1 MQEWHKTE
9 VAKILLNYEQRLAL
23 RKTMLATLGAWF
35 AYFVIIN
42 AFVRSLNKIVIPVLD
57 VPLGFCLAIQGT
69 AIVFGVA
76 LYALSKRVDGSLD
89 RRGSRNAG
97 TGLD

>member
-1 MQEWHKTE
+1 MREWHKTE

-23 RKTMLATLGAWF
+23 RKTMLTVLGAWI

-57 VPLGFCLAIQGT
+57 MPLGFCLAIQGT

-76 LYALSKRVDGSLD
+76 LYALSKRLDRSLD
-89 RRGSRNAG
+89 R
-97 TGLD
+97 

>member
-9 VAKILLNYEQRLAL
+9 VAKVLLSYEQRLAL
-23 RKTMLATLGAWF
+23 RKTMLAVLGAWI

-42 AFVRSLNKIVIPVLD
+42 AFVRSLNKIVIPILGI
-57 VPLGFCLAIQGT
+57 PLGFCLAIQGT

-76 LYALSKRVDGSLD
+76 LYALSRRVESSLD
-89 RRGSRNAG
+89 S
-97 TGLD
+97 

>member
-9 VAKILLNYEQRLAL
+9 VAKVLLSNEQRLAL
-23 RKTMLATLGAWF
+23 RKTMLAVLGVWF

-42 AFVRSLNKIVIPVLD
+42 AFVRSLNKIVIPVVD
-57 VPLGFCLAIQGT
+57 IPLGFCLAIQGT

-76 LYALSKRVDGSLD
+76 LYALSKRVESSLD
-89 RRGSRNAG
+89 S
-97 TGLD
+97 

>member
-1 MQEWHKTE
+1 MKEWHKTE
-9 VAKILLNYEQRLAL
+9 VAKVLLSYEQRLAL
-23 RKTMLATLGAWF
+23 RKTMLVVLGAWI

-57 VPLGFCLAIQGT
+57 MPLGFCLAIQGT

-76 LYALSKRVDGSLD
+76 LYALSKRVD
-89 RRGSRNAG
+89 RQEAKA
-97 TGLD
+97 TP

>member
-1 MQEWHKTE
+1 MREWHKTE
-9 VAKILLNYEQRLAL
+9 VAKILLNHEQRLAL
-23 RKTMLATLGAWF
+23 RKTMLAVLGAWI

-57 VPLGFCLAIQGT
+57 MPLGFCLAIQGT

-76 LYALSKRVDGSLD
+76 LYALSKRVDRSLD
-89 RRGSRNAG
+89 R
-97 TGLD
+97 